1 MLRPVYRQNGIIYC
15 PVDTKKGAYRRRI
28 ITQAEAYHL
37 LEIAPKLEDI
47 ESSNR
52 KEFDEKCKE
61 AISSGQC
68 NEWLKVI
75 KTLLREQHLRKQ
87 AGKRLATTHERIL
100 KTAAD
105 NLCGELAVSLN
116 KDISQIE
123 SLLRDLLTT
132 SSK

>member
-1 MLRPVYRQNGIIYC
+1 MLRPIYRQNGIIYC
-15 PVDTKKGAYRRRI
+15 PVDASRGAYRRKI

-37 LEIAPKLEDI
+37 LEIAPELEDI
-47 ESSNR
+47 ESSTR
-52 KEFDEKCKE
+52 KEFEEKCKE

-68 NEWLKVI
+68 NEWMKVI
-75 KTLLREQHLRKQ
+75 KTLSHEQQLRKS

-105 NLCGELAVSLN
+105 HLCGELAVSLN

-123 SLLRDLLTT
+123 SLLKDLLTT
-132 SSK
+132 SSN